1 MKEIELLL
9 VNSYAPRQRI
19 ASDAALENGLAIL
32 RTYLESQGY
41 QTEVV
46 DDQRVTAMTS
56 GVPQFCLKLLSYM
69 VSLQMKAYNR
79 QAKFLWLLIM
89 LLTWPLQALSL
100 YYRRQFMSKRIDE
113 IVRRIKE
120 NKIKFLG
127 IKVWY
132 GDAFTWSKLLAAKVR
147 ENCPDTVIIAGGP
160 QVKVYGEHILADG
173 DFDIAIMGPGEE
185 VLEELLMLRQ
195 KNKGKREF
203 INAFHNDYP
212 SKLVKSGGYSTGCTD
227 KMEKF
232 ITPRYRPEDLAGKIL
247 FHTLVDGYGC
257 SWNQCSFCSHTRQN
271 RAYQSRSV
279 KEIVDEI
286 EVMVE
291 QGISF
296 FRFSS
301 SETPVNHGRKIAEE
315 ILKRGL
321 NIHFSMFVRA
331 VRVTPAAYEAFRLMI
346 KAGLRAVFMGG
357 ETGHD
362 QINEKIMNKGVK
374 SKDIIDTINCIKLA
388 ATETNHNC
396 RVGLSLIYPCPVTD
410 GITLDEV
417 FQENIRLIQAANPD
431 TVIVNPPGVF
441 PETKWM
447 EKADEYGFSIE
458 PNVIP
463 SFMRYEYSIYK
474 PVELWDKLGYKLQG
488 LGGAE
493 LLKETG
499 RFRAAVVKLGIPT
512 DISDEY
518 LMMTEAIGYTTRLDL
533 LQFKSKSLQDIMSGN
548 TTYMEQIIEKINQKS
563 RQMALQGRIKE

>member
-113 IVRRIKE
+113 IVRRTKE

-203 INAFHNDYP
+203 INAFHNEYP

-271 RAYQSRSV
+271 RVYQSRSV

>member
-271 RAYQSRSV
+271 RVYQSRSI

>member
-32 RTYLESQGY
+32 RTYLESRGY

>member
-271 RAYQSRSV
+271 RVYQSRSI

-563 RQMALQGRIKE
+563 WQMALQGRIKE